1 MSGSGSGRSSGKI
14 SDLRTSKIDLER
26 GQEELMRPTVHDIAA
41 AAGVSLATVDR
52 VLNGRPGVRRQTI
65 EKVESA
71 VHRLGYVR
79 DVTAANLA
87 RQRTYPFVFILP
99 GGPNSFM
106 RELESEVHAAIQ
118 RSPAE
123 RTAIRLETVPAFDP
137 GAIVRVLEAIDPE
150 TVSGVAL
157 VAIDTAEVSA
167 AVDRLV
173 ESGVHVATLVSD
185 LHGSRRAHYCG
196 IDNLAAGRTA
206 AGLIGRFCSG
216 RSGKVLVVAGS
227 MELSDHVDRASGFA
241 TVLESEFPQLEIVG
255 PLETADDADRVRTVV
270 TSALNAEPD
279 VVAVYNLGAGNRGLI
294 EAVSGRDRGKLAIV
308 AHEVSEHSRQALAD
322 GVFDAVI
329 NQDCGHEVRSAI
341 RVLKARSDGLMPI
354 SAQEQIRIDI
364 FLKDNLP

>member
-1 MSGSGSGRSSGKI
+1 
-14 SDLRTSKIDLER
+14 
-26 GQEELMRPTVHDIAA
+26 MRPTVHDIAA
-41 AAGVSLATVDR
+41 EAGVSLATVDR
-52 VLNGRPGVRRQTI
+52 VLNGRPGVRRQTV

-87 RQRTYPFVFILP
+87 RRRVYPFVFIIP
-99 GGPNSFM
+99 AGPNSFM
-106 RELESEVHAAIQ
+106 RDLEAEVRAAIQ
-118 RSPAE
+118 RSPVE
-123 RTAIRLETVPAFDP
+123 RTAIRIETVPPFDP
-137 GAIVRVLEAIDPE
+137 GAIVRVLDAIDPE

-157 VAIDTAEVSA
+157 VATDTLEVQAS
-167 AVDRLV
+167 VDRLIDR
-173 ESGVHVATLVSD
+173 GVHVATLVSD
-185 LHGSRRAHYCG
+185 LPGSRRAHFCG

-227 MELSDHVDRASGFA
+227 MDLSDHMGRASGFA
-241 TVLESEFPQLEIVG
+241 AVLDAEFPQLEIVG
-255 PLETADDADRVRTVV
+255 PVETADDADRVRDAVR
-270 TSALNAEPD
+270 SALEAEPD
-279 VVAVYNLGAGNRGLI
+279 IIAIYNLGAGNRGLI
-294 EAVSGRDRGKLAIV
+294 EAVSGRDHRKLAIV
-308 AHEVSEHSRQALAD
+308 AHEVTEYSRQALAD

-354 SAQEQIRIDI
+354 SAQERIRIDI